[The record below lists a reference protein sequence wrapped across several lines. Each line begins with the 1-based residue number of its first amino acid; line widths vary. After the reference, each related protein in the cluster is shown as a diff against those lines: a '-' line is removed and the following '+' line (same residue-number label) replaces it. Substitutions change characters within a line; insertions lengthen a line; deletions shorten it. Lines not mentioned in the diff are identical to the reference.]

1 MISLVMRVGT
11 SRGTLSNWLK
21 TRSLFFMPKR
31 RDDLSHTLRY
41 AATQIPGL
49 GAVAGLLYLAVRV
62 EWIGPWSAAL
72 VFSLFAGFDI
82 IVYLHSRHLF
92 GAPPHNG
99 AEALHGRAA
108 VALTSLDPD
117 GFAQLGSERWRARLA
132 LGGRV
137 EAGRPVLV
145 DEVQGLVLIVR
156 PGPEST

>member
-1 MISLVMRVGT
+1 MISFVMRAAT
-11 SRGTLSNWLK
+11 SRGTLSNGMK

-31 RDDLSHTLRY
+31 SDELSHSLRY
-41 AATQIPGL
+41 VAAQIPGL
-49 GAVAGLLYLAVRV
+49 SAVAGLLYLAVRF
-62 EWIGPWSAAL
+62 EWLGPWSAVL
-72 VFSLFAGFDI
+72 VFSLFAGFDVL
-82 IVYLHSRHLF
+82 VYLHSRHLF

-99 AEALHGRAA
+99 VEAMHGRAA

-145 DEVQGLVLIVR
+145 DDVQGLVLIVR